1 MNNIREEFEK
11 IEIPD
16 ELNSRVA
23 SGVQQAKRE
32 KKRKSKYPNWVLGA
46 VASIMIVG
54 IGSAMGGSYIV
65 DAAESLLNQLFG
77 SKEKLME
84 AYPDESSGEISFM
97 EQHLEFAE
105 ENLTEEEFT
114 NLSDLYKEQAEI
126 WREVRAEDRSPDV
139 EEAARLHEIKE
150 LQLSYENQFALKE
163 AQHLSS
169 YTVTQPTYVPEGYKQ
184 TKENFFITGEGDEP
198 VVTFDYSKGDVGY
211 TTYQQEINQTDDFEY
226 IWGNFENTKSYSLSG
241 HEFIFKYSEEN
252 QATGLR
258 VKVPDQGFKITLL
271 ADTLSKEE
279 AEKVVLSM
287 LE

>member
-1 MNNIREEFEK
+1 MNDIKEEFEK

-32 KKRKSKYPNWVLGA
+32 KKGKKKYPNWVVGA
-46 VASIMIVG
+46 VASVIIVG
-54 IGSAMGGSYIV
+54 IGSSMGGSYIV

-77 SKEKLME
+77 SKEKVME
-84 AYPDESSGEISFM
+84 AFPEESPEEISFM

-126 WREVRAEDRSPDV
+126 WRGVRAENRSPNE
-139 EEAARLHEIKE
+139 EEAARLHEIKG
-150 LQLSYENQFALKE
+150 LQFSYENQFALKE

-169 YTVTQPTYVPEGYKQ
+169 YTVTQPTYVPKGYIQ
-184 TKENFFITGEGDEP
+184 TKESFFIKEEGDEP
-198 VVTFDYSKGDVGY
+198 VVTFDYSEGRFGY

-226 IWGNFENTKSYSLSG
+226 IWGNLGNTNSYSLKG
-241 HEFIFKYSEEN
+241 YEFTFKYSEEN
-252 QATGLR
+252 KETGLR
-258 VKVPDQGFKITLL
+258 VKVPGQGYKITLL
-271 ADTLSKEE
+271 ADRLSKEE

-287 LE
+287 IE